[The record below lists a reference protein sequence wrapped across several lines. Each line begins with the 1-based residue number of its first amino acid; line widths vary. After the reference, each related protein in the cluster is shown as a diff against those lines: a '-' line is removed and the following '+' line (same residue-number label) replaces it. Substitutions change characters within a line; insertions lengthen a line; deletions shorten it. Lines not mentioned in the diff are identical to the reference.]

1 MGFFDFLRSFFTDS
15 SSNSGLDN
23 NIRNPILRSAD
34 DITRKLIRRIIDN
47 DLDSLTIDY
56 EFTRAP
62 DPYVLTQKWRA
73 LQRHT
78 NPFYRANICT
88 PIKRI
93 EFKVILTR
101 NVTSLAGAFAYMT
114 ELEFVNLSDTSMI
127 ANMSSMFSCASAFN
141 QPIGNWDVSKVT
153 DMSRMFGGAKA
164 FNQPIG
170 NWDVSNVTSMY
181 GMFIGARAFN
191 QPIGNWDVSNVTK
204 MEEMFFAA
212 HAFNQSIGNWD
223 VSKVTDMSRMF
234 CHADA
239 FNQPIGDWD
248 VSKVTDMCSMFCD
261 ARAFNQPIGNW
272 DVSNVTDMHW
282 MFKDASAFNQ
292 PIGKLG
298 RFKRDGYVRDV

>member
-1 MGFFDFLRSFFTDS
+1 MGFFDFLRSFFTDR

-34 DITRKLIRRIIDN
+34 DITRELIRRIIDN

-62 DPYVLTQKWRA
+62 GYDTQKWSA
-73 LQRHT
+73 LQCYT
-78 NPFYRANICT
+78 NPFYRANKCT

-93 EFKVILTR
+93 EFKVVLTQ
-101 NVTSLAGAFAYMT
+101 NVTSLAGAFADMK
-114 ELEFVNLSDTSMI
+114 ELEFVNLTDTSMI
-127 ANMSSMFSCASAFN
+127 TNMSRMFEGAEAFN

-153 DMSRMFGGAKA
+153 DMSGMFWSARAFNQPIGNWNVSKVTDMHLMFFYASAFNQPIGNWNTSNVTNMSGMFKFTDAFNQPIGDWDVSNVTDMSSMFHYAKA

-170 NWDVSNVTSMY
+170 NWDVSNVT
-181 GMFIGARAFN
+181 
-191 QPIGNWDVSNVTK
+191 
-204 MEEMFFAA
+204 
-212 HAFNQSIGNWD
+212 
-223 VSKVTDMSRMF
+223 DMSRMF
-234 CHADA
+234 DCAE
-239 FNQPIGDWD
+239 
-248 VSKVTDMCSMFCD
+248 
-261 ARAFNQPIGNW
+261 AFNQPIGNW